1 MAAHILKNGAIDTR
15 RPETGSA
22 EDKTRDK
29 IMEVRMIENGTVID
43 HIPPAALFKII
54 NIMGLD
60 RDREHRMT
68 IGTNLES
75 KRLGAKAIIKINDRY
90 PSSHEI
96 DRIAL
101 FAPDARVNTI
111 RDYEVVEKRRVEVP
125 SRIEGFV
132 KCANPMCVTNHQPVE
147 TVFNVIVDDGF
158 TNDNTTAA
166 AGISLKCCYCE
177 KLTKNFGTRINTH

>member
-1 MAAHILKNGAIDTR
+1 MGTQ
-15 RPETGSA
+15 
-22 EDKTRDK
+22 DK

-54 NIMGLD
+54 SVMGLD
-60 RDREHRMT
+60 RDAEHRMT

-75 KRLGAKAIIKINDRY
+75 KRLGTKAIIKINDRY

-111 RDYEVVEKRRVEVP
+111 RDFEVVEKRRVEVP
-125 SRIEGFV
+125 ARIEGFV
-132 KCANPMCVTNHQPVE
+132 RCANPMCVTNHQPIE
-147 TVFNVIVDDGF
+147 TAFDVVSGDG
-158 TNDNTTAA
+158 NGVA
-166 AGISLKCCYCE
+166 LRCRYCE
-177 KLTKNFGTRINTH
+177 KLTKNFGAKFHTY

>member
-1 MAAHILKNGAIDTR
+1 MAVQ
-15 RPETGSA
+15 
-22 EDKTRDK
+22 DK

-54 NIMGLD
+54 TIMGLD
-60 RDREHRMT
+60 RDTEHRMT

-75 KRLGAKAIIKINDRY
+75 KRLGTKAIIKINDRY

-111 RDYEVVEKRRVEVP
+111 RDFEVVEKRRVEVP
-125 SRIEGFV
+125 ARIEGFV

-147 TVFNVIVDDGF
+147 TAFDVIVREDV
-158 TNDNTTAA
+158 TASDPFGSGGVA
-166 AGISLKCCYCE
+166 LKCRYCE
-177 KLTKNFGTRINTH
+177 KLTKNFGSKFDTH